1 MNLDHA
7 TSGDLLE
14 RMAAAWTTFDGDAW
28 ADLFDEDAEVRGD
41 PAQPPLIG
49 RNAIRADLLAASMI
63 EEQVAFTWERHWVVP
78 PTILA
83 AWHMTY
89 VHRDTRAHVRFD
101 GFATLEIAGDGR
113 IARARWWHFRR
124 ETPAPAED
132 KERSTW
138 QETSRSTS

>member
-7 TSGDLLE
+7 AGADLLE

-28 ADLFDEDAEVRGD
+28 IDLFTEDAEVHAD
-41 PAQPPLIG
+41 PAHPPLVG

-89 VHRDTRAHVRFD
+89 VHRETRARVRFD
-101 GFATLEIAGDGR
+101 GFATLEIAGDTDRPRAMVALPTRDG
-113 IARARWWHFRR
+113 RARVRTRR
-124 ETPAPAED
+124 D
-132 KERSTW
+132 RHG
-138 QETSRSTS
+138 R